1 VNPSRIVPLV
11 LAALVS
17 LLPACTSGDP
27 FGIGGGG
34 EPAAGPSEISPLPPL
49 PSGSGRIVRVV
60 RAVRPAVVNVT
71 AELGG
76 GEDAEG
82 TGFVV
87 DSGGTVI
94 TNFHVVEQALSLRV
108 IAANGQTFGG
118 RVIGGDPEADLAVV
132 ELESNEGLPT
142 VPLGD
147 SERLQLGETV
157 VALGFALGL
166 EGGPSVTSGIVSAM
180 GRTIEVQDEALPGC
194 DQETGQGCTRS
205 YEDLIQTD
213 AAINPGNSGGPLV
226 DLRGRVV
233 GINTAGV
240 GAGSA
245 ENIGFAIAIDRAKP
259 VLERAVQNPEAPAPY
274 LGVSTQN
281 VTPEVAAFEGLPVD
295 SGVLVMAL
303 APGGP
308 AEEAGV
314 EVGDVIVAVDGDAV
328 EDNEDLQALLLA
340 HEPEEAV
347 TITVARA
354 SGTEDITVTLGVR
367 PLPVDE
373 G

>member
-1 VNPSRIVPLV
+1 VSPSRIAVVV
-11 LAALVS
+11 LAVLAS

-27 FGIGGGG
+27 LGIGAG
-34 EPAAGPSEISPLPPL
+34 PAAGPSEISPLPPL
-49 PSGSGRIVRVV
+49 PTGQGRIVRVV

-87 DSGGTVI
+87 GSEGTVI
-94 TNFHVVEQALSLRV
+94 TNFHVVEQALSIRV
-108 IAANGQTFGG
+108 ITAGGDTFDG
-118 RVIGGDPEADLAVV
+118 RVIGADPEGDLAVV
-132 ELESNEGLPT
+132 ELNSDGALPT

-147 SERLQLGETV
+147 SDGLQLGQTV

-180 GRTIEVQDEALPGC
+180 GRTIDVRDEALPGC
-194 DQETGQGCTRS
+194 DQDTGQGCSRT

-259 VLERAVQNPEAPAPY
+259 VLDRAVRNPEAPAPF

-281 VTPEVAAFEGLPVD
+281 VTPDVAAFEGLSVD
-295 SGVLVMAL
+295 EGVLVVAL
-303 APGGP
+303 APDGP
-308 AEEAGV
+308 AEQAGI
-314 EVGDVIVAVDGDAV
+314 EVGDVIVAVDGEPVA
-328 EDNEDLQALLLA
+328 DNEDLQARLLE
-340 HEPEEAV
+340 HEPEQDVEV
-347 TITVARA
+347 RVVRGSSTL
-354 SGTEDITVTLGVR
+354 DITVTLGVR
-367 PLPVDE
+367 PLPVE
-373 G
+373 QG